1 MHKHIW
7 KGKMSKQTSE
17 SERRMFTAPTPRV
30 DNGEVMNTFG
40 KKVCNCK
47 AAKLQSCKGFLS
59 HNHHLTPRAPGQ
71 TKQFSL

>member
-30 DNGEVMNTFG
+30 DNGEVMNTFA
-40 KKVCNCK
+40 KKVCNCNCK
-47 AAKLQSCKGFLS
+47 AAKGFFR
-59 HNHHLTPRAPGQ
+59 T
-71 TKQFSL
+71 TIT

>member
-1 MHKHIW
+1 MW
-7 KGKMSKQTSE
+7 KEKMWKQTSE

-40 KKVCNCK
+40 RS
-47 AAKLQSCKGFLS
+47 ATATEKLQSCKGFLS